1 MNKANL
7 LNDYAVTDKRT
18 LRRATADAV
27 AQFLLAGGSITVAKT
42 KSNKR
47 MALSKHMG
55 RTNVF
60 GVSR

>member
-7 LNDYAVTDKRT
+7 LNDYAVTNKRT
-18 LRRATADAV
+18 LRTATADAV

-42 KSNKR
+42 KQR
-47 MALSKHMG
+47 TAQQLSKHMG